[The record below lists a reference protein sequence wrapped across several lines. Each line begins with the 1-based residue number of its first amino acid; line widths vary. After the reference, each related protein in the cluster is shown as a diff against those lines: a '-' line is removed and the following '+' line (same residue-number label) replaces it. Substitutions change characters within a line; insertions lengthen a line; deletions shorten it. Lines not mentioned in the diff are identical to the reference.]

1 MEKGPLMN
9 RNLPDLFD
17 SWESYRE
24 TCRELSHAMTGRAGS
39 QVRLEKKTS
48 NLFRTRRDAAA
59 ERLDVRRLRR
69 VIEIDPERRIAE
81 VEGMITFEDFT
92 DAALS
97 RGLRPPVVPELKTI
111 TIGGAVSGVGI
122 EASSFRYGL
131 VHETVEEMEILCG
144 DGTIRICR
152 PDNENADLFHAI
164 PNSYG
169 TLGYI
174 LRLRVKLLTASPFVR
189 LTHRRFLDRTQFLS
203 EMEAAC
209 AQKGPQAPDFI
220 EGVAFAPGDFVLTT
234 ARLIHECGAVSN
246 YRGMQIYYQ
255 SLRSRTEDLLT
266 LRDFLWRWDTDW
278 FWCSRS
284 FGMQNPLLR
293 RLLGRW
299 MLRSS
304 SYWKIQS
311 WYRKWNIE
319 ERVNTIR
326 EVLHIPVERLEP
338 VIQDVEVPIE
348 KSPEFLEFYFREI
361 NIRPCWICPI
371 RPLDAA
377 ANWTLFTMKP
387 GALYLN
393 FGFWGSVRTS
403 SDKAPGHFNRRIER
417 IVQELG
423 GRKSLYSQSFFP
435 EDEFRRIYNGDAYQ
449 KLKSRFDPQGAF
461 GNLYQK
467 TVLRH

>member
-1 MEKGPLMN
+1 MD

-24 TCRELSHAMTGRAGS
+24 ACRELSGLMAGRAGN
-39 QVRLEKKTS
+39 QLRLAKKTS
-48 NLFRTRRDAAA
+48 NLFRARREAAA
-59 ERLDVRRLRR
+59 ERLDVRRLCR
-69 VIEIDPERRIAE
+69 VIEIDPERGIAE
-81 VEGMITFEDFT
+81 VEGMTTFEDFT

-97 RGLRPPVVPELKTI
+97 KGFRPPVVPELKTI
-111 TIGGAVSGVGI
+111 TVGGAVSGLGI

-144 DGTIRICR
+144 DGAIRVCR

-174 LRLRVKLLTASPFVR
+174 LRLRVKLLPASPFVT
-189 LTHRRFLDRTQFLS
+189 LAHRRFLDRTPFLYGMK
-203 EMEAAC
+203 EAC
-209 AQKGPQAPDFI
+209 AANPQAPDFV
-220 EGVAFAPGDFVLTT
+220 EGVAFAPDDFVMTT
-234 ARLIHECGAVSN
+234 ARLTRESGPVSD
-246 YRGMQIYYQ
+246 YKGRQIYYR
-255 SLRSRTEDLLT
+255 SLRSRTGDLLT
-266 LRDFLWRWDTDW
+266 MRDFLWRWDPDW

-293 RLLGRW
+293 RLFGRW

-304 SYWKIQS
+304 AYWKIQS
-311 WYRKWNIE
+311 LHRKWKVDK
-319 ERVNTIR
+319 RVSAIR
-326 EVLHIPVERLEP
+326 KCLRLPVERLEP
-338 VIQDVEVPIE
+338 VIQDVEIPIE
-348 KSPEFLEFYFREI
+348 KAPEFLDFYFREI
-361 NIRPCWICPI
+361 DIRPCWICPM

-377 ANWTLFTMKP
+377 GKWTLYAMEP

-403 SDKAPGHFNRRIER
+403 LDNAPGHFNRRIER

-423 GRKSLYSQSFFP
+423 GRKSLYSQSFYP
-435 EDEFRRIYNGDAYQ
+435 EDEFWRIYNGEAYR
-449 KLKSRFDPQGAF
+449 KLKSTFDPQGVF
-461 GNLYQK
+461 GSLYRK
-467 TVLRH
+467 AVLGH